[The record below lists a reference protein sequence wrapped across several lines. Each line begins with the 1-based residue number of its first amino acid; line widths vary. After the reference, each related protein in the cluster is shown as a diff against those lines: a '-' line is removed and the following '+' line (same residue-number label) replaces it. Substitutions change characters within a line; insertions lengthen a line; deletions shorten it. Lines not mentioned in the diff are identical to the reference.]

1 MFRTHLGRRLDLSL
15 TSNRLI
21 IGLTALFAIAGA
33 AAWLSGDAPDAW
45 LAPVHTFIVW
55 ALVRELD
62 PDRQLTALVAAGF
75 AGVWVLL
82 GYEPAGALALG
93 GLLLAGRIVLNPVGL
108 SLLNTDLI
116 AMAVA
121 ATVVSFT
128 AAGWVA
134 GSGIALALYIDARMS
149 EQPRPASLF
158 ASAGAAVGATAMA
171 TVTSALPDKLS
182 VIEPLV
188 VVSIGLLALAI
199 VVRDPLP
206 VLSPV
211 DHTDAKRMSTER
223 LHASR
228 TLTVVL
234 VFVSALLM
242 GNEARGLIP
251 VVIAIALVLVSDEV
265 KRIRMPTL

>member
-21 IGLTALFAIAGA
+21 IGLSALFAVAGVA
-33 AAWLSGDAPDAW
+33 LWLSGDAPDAW

-62 PDRQLTALVAAGF
+62 PDRHLTAIVAAVF

-82 GYEPAGALALG
+82 GYELAGALALG
-93 GLLLAGRIVLNPVGL
+93 GLLVAGRIVLNPVGL
-108 SLLNTDLI
+108 SLLNTDLV
-116 AMAVA
+116 AMAIA

-149 EQPRPASLF
+149 DTPRPASLF
-158 ASAGAAVGATAMA
+158 ASAGAAVGASAMA
-171 TVTSALPDKLS
+171 SFANALPDNLS
-182 VIEPLV
+182 DIEPLV

-199 VVRDPLP
+199 VIRDPLP

-234 VFVSALLM
+234 VFASALLM
-242 GNEARGLIP
+242 GGEARGLIP
-251 VVIAIALVLVSDEV
+251 VVIAIALVLVSEEV

>member
-1 MFRTHLGRRLDLSL
+1 MFRTHLGRSLDLSL

-21 IGLTALFAIAGA
+21 IGLTLLFAIVGGA
-33 AAWLSGDAPDAW
+33 FWLTGDAPGAW

-62 PDRQLTALVAAGF
+62 PDRNLTALVAAAF

-108 SLLNTDLI
+108 SLLNTDLV
-116 AMAVA
+116 AMALA

-149 EQPRPASLF
+149 EEPRPASLF

-171 TVTSALPDKLS
+171 TVTNALPDTLS
-182 VIEPLV
+182 VVEPLV
-188 VVSIGLLALAI
+188 VVSVGLLALAI
-199 VVRDPLP
+199 VIRDPLP

-211 DHTDAKRMSTER
+211 DHTDSKRMSTER

-234 VFVSALLM
+234 VFASALLM
-242 GNEARGLIP
+242 GDQARGLIP
-251 VVIAIALVLVSDEV
+251 VVIAIALVLVSEEV